1 MPRLLDYGAT
11 LPGANT
17 TLSGANTNTGGTA
30 VSNTSFNNHTFT
42 HLKMGEIFQI
52 NTKNLTLELEMP
64 LKYLNCVHDAFANMV
79 ESAHNYS
86 L

>member
-1 MPRLLDYGAT
+1 MTRLLDYG
-11 LPGANT
+11 T
-17 TLSGANTNTGGTA
+17 TLSGANTNTA
-30 VSNTSFNNHTFT
+30 VSNTSFNNHTFSQ
-42 HLKMGEIFQI
+42 LKMGEIFQI

-86 L
+86 F